1 MSTNTVNTTT
11 DDPWDWSVDQVVGEF
26 CRVGSVRPLW
36 SSPTDHLPDRAFL
49 EQELRDNEVTGEVIL
64 TAVTNNVL
72 RDDLNIKSMGQRH
85 AILKGI
91 HHLRLRSQKLQA
103 SASNPAIALP
113 FTPLHSWLQ
122 ASGPPYD
129 HPSYIAGSVQSG
141 GLGQTFDSPR
151 LALHPN
157 PLGAFPTRSID
168 NHGSALP
175 LPARLSPTNTTPN
188 EIALDVP
195 VDAAP
200 PTNAERD
207 IAAPAQQKAAV
218 KVRRRIAPTFV
229 AHLDKTAGRSAPIFG
244 EAGGVAG
251 QDNSVEDNI
260 SELEFQILSGHVA
273 SYQRIHAYHRTKKY
287 LTKSNKSILDVRKNS
302 SALRA
307 TAESREDAK
316 NAIPQKH
323 QRDQDLDDEFIYL
336 LARHPPRPDDEDVL
350 ALYGDSGDD
359 GEFDEETWHEMEKDK
374 AEDKENPHPQRS
386 LPLPEIHSIINRAIQ
401 EFQTNWQQEKL
412 AKVQAKAFRL
422 WKKANREG
430 RVKTE
435 IATAEFW
442 IRRLGKS
449 VTKLREA
456 IARETWPNAQA
467 LHKQCQSLEE
477 SVFQKEEH
485 KYNIMT
491 LKRTTAPPRPHRK
504 SIKNA
509 ISRPVDLS
517 EGDIVLDSES
527 DVSMSNFIDD
537 DDPRPNFTALQHTS
551 IKKSDS
557 ASASDDSDH
566 VISPMVRRRK
576 GKARVTSIDPR
587 KNPFVDVR
595 SSSSAESLP
604 SGADSDLDLP
614 APLPKSRYEN
624 LGHERSMPIELMSS
638 SEPST
643 PAKTG
648 VSEIS
653 GVYLNDD
660 EEHEPSTP
668 SRVSFTVMPLIL
680 DVEAI
685 RRMSWETIEN
695 KSDSRRALAKAVYSM
710 QAHKA
715 LQVRDFLKQYA
726 AELADLQ
733 IFLQRGFTSILNR
746 SRKIEGV
753 VKSHWG
759 TVRITTLLFASYCL
773 ATRMLREPSIEKDR
787 VLKAQGLIVPGVASF
802 LKALREIL
810 SNYPPPELLRKGK
823 STPSNAGSQATD
835 SWTSGSESPDPLQM
849 SAKKRRRLIK
859 ESQMAKSSQ
868 LLGQQRLQEQAQ
880 RTAIMKRKFQDIPRN
895 MMDPA
900 GYAIGMGEPIIN
912 LDPKIGGKVKD
923 HQVNGI
929 RFMWRELMTDENK
942 QGCLLAH
949 TMGLGK
955 TMQVISLLVTIA
967 QSIKSPETGI
977 RNQIPPDLRDLRA
990 LILCPPSLIDNWYEE
1005 ILMWRPDQ
1013 DILGGLYKITQKT
1026 KLLDR
1031 VQDIALWAATTG
1043 ILIISYDMFR
1053 NMIVNKAHSRSNSDE
1068 RPLSDVT
1075 YADVEDYLLERPNI
1089 IIADEAHKMKNTDAS
1104 ISMVASRFKSTR
1116 RIALTGS
1123 PLANNLEEYF
1133 AMIDWIAPGY
1143 LGTKEHFRYK
1153 YSTPISEGL
1162 WNESTSYDRRES
1174 LRKLHV
1180 LKKNLDPKVSR
1191 ADITAIADDLPSK
1204 TEFFITVPLTKLQTK
1219 AYNMYVT
1226 SLLTSA
1232 GVTGSAN
1239 TKLWDWLAVLSLLCN
1254 HPSTFLNKLDER
1266 QYAARNKAK
1275 TTDDADGTGF
1285 PADVEPENAGL
1296 SPELVRM
1303 QHEIF
1308 DAAEDSGDLEDPSL
1322 SHRSQIVCEIIK
1334 FSVAAGDKVLL
1345 FSHSIPT
1352 LNYLEAMISSL
1363 GVPTCRLDGSTNVTL
1378 RQKAVKE
1385 FNQSAI
1391 YSVFLISTK
1400 AGGLGL
1406 NLQGANRVILFDYG
1420 FNPIWEEQA
1429 IGRAYRLG
1437 QRKAVF
1443 VYRLRAGGTFEELIY
1458 NKAVFKTQLAFRV
1471 IDKKNPIRHA
1481 SKTVS
1486 DYLFHVRDV
1495 PQEDL
1500 TSYYGKDPKV
1510 LDEVLKRSKS
1520 IRGIILT
1527 ETFQKEEEEALTS
1540 DEVKKADQEL
1550 KDEQEQRRDP
1560 VGFVRKRA
1568 EQQIGQQISTRT
1580 LTQGSLSRTPMQ
1592 ASNSGAKMQGT
1603 FSARP
1608 SPQTRTVALASRRV
1622 SQHQYQPIMPST
1634 MPSPM
1639 LSPMP
1644 STMYPAMPYQP
1655 SNYTYIPRGGP
1666 QQMEYISRP
1675 EAIGGPEQ
1683 SEEGMWYP
1691 RQPTHLQGP
1700 AQTVLGV
1707 PGSTHQFTRASYPS
1721 PTMERPPPPPPPN
1734 GTSTAPDKAS
1744 TAPDFRPVP
1753 GRLLDGAADSENEV
1767 VDVDL
1772 EQCKPQ

>member
-1 MSTNTVNTTT
+1 MTAANTIP
-11 DDPWDWSVDQVVGEF
+11 DDPWDWSVDQVVQDF
-26 CRVGSVRPLW
+26 CRLGRPVW
-36 SSPTDHLPDRAFL
+36 SSATDHLPDRAFL
-49 EQELRDNEVTGEVIL
+49 EQELRDNDVTGEVVL
-64 TAVTNNVL
+64 SAVTNDVL
-72 RDDLNIKSMGQRH
+72 RNDLNIKSMGQRH

-91 HHLRLRSQKLQA
+91 NHLRLRSQKLQA

-141 GLGQTFDSPR
+141 GPRQTIDSPR
-151 LALHPN
+151 LALQPN
-157 PLGAFPTRSID
+157 PLGLGTFPTPGID
-168 NHGSALP
+168 NHGSAIP
-175 LPARLSPTNTTPN
+175 SPARPSPSNTTPN
-188 EIALDVP
+188 ENARGLP
-195 VDAAP
+195 VDVALL
-200 PTNAERD
+200 TNDERD
-207 IAAPAQQKAAV
+207 VAAPAQKKATV

-229 AHLDKTAGRSAPIFG
+229 AHLDKTAGRSTPLFG
-244 EAGGVAG
+244 EDGGVAG
-251 QDNSVEDNI
+251 QDNSGDNNI
-260 SELEFQILSGHVA
+260 SEHEFQIVSGHLA
-273 SYQRIHAYHRTKKY
+273 SHQRIHAYRRTQKY
-287 LTKSNKSILDVRKNS
+287 LTKPTESVLDVRQNS
-302 SALRA
+302 SAAR
-307 TAESREDAK
+307 TTTVPHEGAK
-316 NAIPQKH
+316 NMISPKH
-323 QRDQDLDDEFIYL
+323 QPDQELGDEFMYL

-350 ALYGDSGDD
+350 ALYGDSGED

-374 AEDKENPHPQRS
+374 AEDKESTQSQGS
-386 LPLPEIHSIINRAIQ
+386 LPLPEIHSIIDKAIQ

-422 WKKANREG
+422 WNKANREC
-430 RVKTE
+430 RVQNV

-442 IRRLGKS
+442 IRRLDKS
-449 VTKLREA
+449 IAKLREA

-477 SVFQKEEH
+477 SVFQQEEH
-485 KYNIMT
+485 KYNIMI
-491 LKRTTAPPRPHRK
+491 LRSKTAPPRPHRRSLK
-504 SIKNA
+504 HT
-509 ISRPVDLS
+509 ISRPVNLS
-517 EGDIVLDSES
+517 EGDILLDSES

-537 DDPRPNFTALQHTS
+537 DDARSNLTALQRTP

-557 ASASDDSDH
+557 AGASDDSEH
-566 VISPMVRRRK
+566 VISPLMRRGK
-576 GKARVTSIDPR
+576 GKKAQANSVDPR

-595 SSSSAESLP
+595 STSSAKSLS
-604 SGADSDLDLP
+604 SGADSGLDLP
-614 APLPKSRYEN
+614 AALPKSRYEN
-624 LGHERSMPIELMSS
+624 LGHDKSMPIELMTS

-648 VSEIS
+648 VSEMS
-653 GVYLNDD
+653 GVYPNDD

-668 SRVSFTVMPLIL
+668 SRVTVTVAPLVL

-685 RRMSWETIEN
+685 RRMPWEAIEN
-695 KSDSRRALAKAVYSM
+695 KSDNRRALAKAVYSM
-710 QAHKA
+710 QAQKA

-726 AELADLQ
+726 ANTEALQ
-733 IFLQRGFTSILNR
+733 NFLRQGFASILNR
-746 SRKIEGV
+746 SPNIEGV

-759 TVRITTLLFASYCL
+759 AAQITTLLFASYCL

-787 VLKAQGLIVPGVASF
+787 VLKAQALIVPGVASF

-810 SNYPPPELLRKGK
+810 RHYPPRELSRKGK
-823 STPSNAGSQATD
+823 RTSSTTGSQHTA
-835 SWTSGSESPDPLQM
+835 SWTSDSESPNPQQM
-849 SAKKRRRLIK
+849 SARKRRRLIK
-859 ESQMAKSSQ
+859 ESVTAKSSQ

-880 RTAIMKRKFQDIPRN
+880 RTAIMKLKFQDIPRN

-900 GYAIGMGEPIIN
+900 GHAIGMREPIIY
-912 LDPKIGGKVKD
+912 LDPKIGEKVKD

-967 QSIKSPETGI
+967 QSVKSSDADI
-977 RNQIPPDLRDLRA
+977 RSQVPPDLRDLKA

-1013 DILGGLYKITQKT
+1013 EILGGLYKITQKT

-1031 VQDIALWAATTG
+1031 VQDIAHWASTTG

-1053 NMIVNKAHSRSNSDE
+1053 NMIVNKAHQRRNADE
-1068 RPLSDVT
+1068 RPLSDAT
-1075 YADVEDYLLERPNI
+1075 YAAVEGYLLEHPNI

-1143 LGTKEHFRYK
+1143 LGTKEQFRYK
-1153 YSTPISEGL
+1153 YSGPISDGL
-1162 WNESTSYDRRES
+1162 WNESISVDRRES

-1180 LKKNLDPKVSR
+1180 LKRNLEPKVSR
-1191 ADITAIADDLPSK
+1191 ADISAIADDLPSK
-1204 TEFFITVPLTKLQTK
+1204 TEFFITIPLTKLQTK

-1226 SLLTSA
+1226 SLLTSD
-1232 GVTGSAN
+1232 GVKALPT
-1239 TKLWDWLAVLSLLCN
+1239 TRLWDWLAVLSLLCN

-1266 QYAARNKAK
+1266 QYAAGSTAM
-1275 TTDDADGTGF
+1275 TTDDADGAGF
-1285 PADVEPENAGL
+1285 PADVEPKNTGL

-1303 QHEIF
+1303 QHKTF
-1308 DAAEDSGDLEDPSL
+1308 QAADDSGNLEDPSL
-1322 SHRSQIVCEIIK
+1322 SHRSRIVCDIIK

-1352 LNYLEAMISSL
+1352 LNYLEAMVTSL
-1363 GVPTCRLDGSTNVTL
+1363 GVSTCRLDGSTNVTL

-1420 FNPIWEEQA
+1420 FNPTWEEQA

-1437 QRKAVF
+1437 QQKAVF

-1471 IDKKNPIRHA
+1471 VDKKNPIRHA
-1481 SKTVS
+1481 SKKAS

-1500 TSYYGKDPKV
+1500 TPYYGKDPKV
-1510 LDEVLKRSKS
+1510 LDEVLKRSES

-1527 ETFQKEEEEALTS
+1527 ETFQKEEDEPLTLE
-1540 DEVKKADQEL
+1540 EVKMADQEL
-1550 KDEQEQRRDP
+1550 RNEQEQRRDP
-1560 VGFVRKRA
+1560 VGYGRKQA
-1568 EQQIGQQISTRT
+1568 EQQIGQTPSTST
-1580 LTQGSLSRTPMQ
+1580 PVQASVSRTPRQ
-1592 ASNSGAKMQGT
+1592 GSFSRASVQSS

-1608 SPQTRTVALASRRV
+1608 SPQTPAATLGPRRV
-1622 SQHQYQPIMPST
+1622 SQHRYQPPVPATVHSNMPWPMQYQQIN
-1634 MPSPM
+1634 
-1639 LSPMP
+1639 
-1644 STMYPAMPYQP
+1644 PY
-1655 SNYTYIPRGGP
+1655 SRAEAIFGP
-1666 QQMEYISRP
+1666 QPMNYISHP
-1675 EAIGGPEQ
+1675 EAIGGPQ
-1683 SEEGMWYP
+1683 QAEEGMWYP
-1691 RQPTHLQGP
+1691 RQSAQLPGP

-1707 PGSTHQFTRASYPS
+1707 PGSTHEFPRASYPS
-1721 PTMERPPPPPPPN
+1721 PTTERPPSPSN
-1734 GTSTAPDKAS
+1734 GSS
-1744 TAPDFRPVP
+1744 TAPDFRSVAAP
-1753 GRLLDGAADSENEV
+1753 LLDGAADSDNEV
-1767 VDVDL
+1767 RRADSDPCR
-1772 EQCKPQ
+1772 QQ

>member
-1 MSTNTVNTTT
+1 MRFDMSVNAANTIT
-11 DDPWDWSVDQVVGEF
+11 DDPWDWSVDQVVGEL
-26 CRVGSVRPLW
+26 CRVGSNRPSW
-36 SSPTDHLPDRAFL
+36 SSPTDHLPDPVVL
-49 EQELRDNEVTGEVIL
+49 EQELRDNDVTGEVVL
-64 TAVTNNVL
+64 TGVTNDVL
-72 RDDLNIKSMGQRH
+72 RNDLNIKSMGQRH
-85 AILKGI
+85 AIQKGI
-91 HHLRLRSQKLQA
+91 HHLRLRSQKFQA

-141 GLGQTFDSPR
+141 GPGQTFDSPR

-157 PLGAFPTRSID
+157 PLGTFPAHSIE
-168 NHGSALP
+168 NHGTALP
-175 LPARLSPTNTTPN
+175 LPARPSPSNSTPN
-188 EIALDVP
+188 EIARDVP

-200 PTNAERD
+200 PTNVERD
-207 IAAPAQQKAAV
+207 NAAPAQQKAAV

-229 AHLDKTAGRSAPIFG
+229 AHLDKSAVRAAPLFG
-244 EAGGVAG
+244 EDDVAG
-251 QDNSVEDNI
+251 QDNSGEDNT
-260 SELEFQILSGHVA
+260 SEREFQIVGGHVA
-273 SYQRIHAYHRTKKY
+273 SHQRIHAYRQTKKY
-287 LTKSNKSILDVRKNS
+287 LTKSNKHTLDLRQKS
-302 SALRA
+302 STIRA
-307 TAESREDAK
+307 AAAPQDYAK
-316 NAIPQKH
+316 NTTPQQH
-323 QRDQDLDDEFIYL
+323 QRGQDLDDEFMYL

-350 ALYGDSGDD
+350 ALYGDSGED
-359 GEFDEETWHEMEKDK
+359 GEFDEETWHEMDKEKE
-374 AEDKENPHPQRS
+374 EDKENTHSQSS
-386 LPLPEIHSIINRAIQ
+386 LSLPEIHSIIDKAIQ

-422 WKKANREG
+422 WNRANREG
-430 RVKTE
+430 RVPNE

-442 IRRLGKS
+442 IRRLEKS
-449 VTKLREA
+449 VAKLREA

-477 SVFQKEEH
+477 SVFQQAEH
-485 KYNIMT
+485 KYNIVT
-491 LKRTTAPPRPHRK
+491 LKSMTAPPRPHRK
-504 SIKNA
+504 SIKHA
-509 ISRPVDLS
+509 ISRPVNLS

-537 DDPRPNFTALQHTS
+537 DETRSTSTALPHMQ
-551 IKKSDS
+551 IKKSRS
-557 ASASDDSDH
+557 ASATGDSDS

-576 GKARVTSIDPR
+576 VKAQATSIDPR
-587 KNPFVDVR
+587 KNPFIDEG

-604 SGADSDLDLP
+604 SRADSDLDLP
-614 APLPKSRYEN
+614 AALPESRYEN
-624 LGHERSMPIELMSS
+624 LGHERSMPIELVTS
-638 SEPST
+638 SEAST
-643 PAKTG
+643 PATTG
-648 VSEIS
+648 ASDIS
-653 GVYLNDD
+653 GFYLNDD
-660 EEHEPSTP
+660 EENQPSTP
-668 SRVSFTVMPLIL
+668 SRITVTVTPLVL

-685 RRMSWETIEN
+685 RRMSWDTIEN
-695 KSDSRRALAKAVYSM
+695 RSDRRRALAKAVYSM
-710 QAHKA
+710 RPDKA
-715 LQVRDFLKQYA
+715 LQVRDFLEQYA
-726 AELADLQ
+726 SESEDLQ

-746 SRKIEGV
+746 SRNIEGV

-759 TVRITTLLFASYCL
+759 TTRITTLLFASYCL

-787 VLKAQGLIVPGVASF
+787 MLKAQGLIVSGVTPF
-802 LKALREIL
+802 LNLLREIIG
-810 SNYPPPELLRKGK
+810 NYQPPELSRKGK
-823 STPSNAGSQATD
+823 RTPSNTGSQATD
-835 SWTSGSESPDPLQM
+835 SWTSDSGSPNPQQISA
-849 SAKKRRRLIK
+849 SAKKRRRLVK
-859 ESQMAKSSQ
+859 ESQTAKSSQ
-868 LLGQQRLQEQAQ
+868 LLGQQRLHEQAQ
-880 RTAIMKRKFQDIPRN
+880 RTAMMKLKFQDIPRN

-900 GYAIGMGEPIIN
+900 SHAIGMGEPIIY

-967 QSIKSPETGI
+967 QSIKSPDAGI
-977 RNQIPPDLRDLRA
+977 RNQIPADLRDLKA

-1026 KLLDR
+1026 KLVDR
-1031 VQDIALWAATTG
+1031 VQDITHWAATTG

-1053 NMIVNKAHSRSNSDE
+1053 NMIVNKAQSRRNSDE
-1068 RPLSDVT
+1068 RPISDAT
-1075 YADVEDYLLERPNI
+1075 YANVERNLLECPNI
-1089 IIADEAHKMKNTDAS
+1089 IIADEAHKMKNTDAG

-1123 PLANNLEEYF
+1123 PLANNLDEYF

-1143 LGTKEHFRYK
+1143 LGTKEHFRFK

-1162 WNESTSYDRRES
+1162 WNESTSHDRRQS

-1191 ADITAIADDLPSK
+1191 ADISAIADDLPSK

-1226 SLLTSA
+1226 SLLTSD
-1232 GVTGSAN
+1232 GIGTSAN
-1239 TKLWDWLAVLSLLCN
+1239 TRLWDWLAVLSLLCN

-1266 QYAARNKAK
+1266 QYAAGNKAM
-1275 TTDDADGTGF
+1275 TTDDADGAGL
-1285 PADVEPENAGL
+1285 PADVKPENAGL
-1296 SPELVRM
+1296 SPELVRI
-1303 QHEIF
+1303 QHETF
-1308 DAAEDSGDLEDPSL
+1308 KAAEESGDLEAPSL
-1322 SHRSQIVCEIIK
+1322 SHRSQIVCDIIK

-1363 GVPTCRLDGSTNVTL
+1363 GVSTCRLDGSTNVTL

-1385 FNQSAI
+1385 FNQGAM
-1391 YSVFLISTK
+1391 YNVFLISTK

-1437 QRKAVF
+1437 QQKAVF

-1481 SKTVS
+1481 SKKAS

-1500 TSYYGKDPKV
+1500 TPYYGKDPKV
-1510 LDEVLKRSKS
+1510 LDEVLKRSQS

-1527 ETFQKEEEEALTS
+1527 ETFQKEEDEALTLE
-1540 DEVKKADQEL
+1540 DLQIADIEL
-1550 KDEQEQRRDP
+1550 RDEQEQRRDP
-1560 VGFVRKRA
+1560 HGFVRKRA
-1568 EQQIGQQISTRT
+1568 EQQIGQQLNIRAP
-1580 LTQGSLSRTPMQ
+1580 LQGPLPRAQMQGS
-1592 ASNSGAKMQGT
+1592 

-1608 SPQTRTVALASRRV
+1608 SPQTQTVALEPRRL
-1622 SQHQYQPIMPST
+1622 YMMPPTMPST
-1634 MPSPM
+1634 MPPTM
-1639 LSPMP
+1639 HPHMHPTMP
-1644 STMYPAMPYQP
+1644 STMPPTMHPTKP
-1655 SNYTYIPRGGP
+1655 WNFPLSIPN
-1666 QQMEYISRP
+1666 QQMNYISRP
-1675 EAIGGPEQ
+1675 EAIGGPQQTED
-1683 SEEGMWYP
+1683 GMWLP
-1691 RQPTHLQGP
+1691 RQPTHLQGQ

-1707 PGSTHQFTRASYPS
+1707 PGSTHQFSPAGYPS
-1721 PTMERPPPPPPPN
+1721 PTTDRPPPPN
-1734 GTSTAPDKAS
+1734 GTSTAPEGTS
-1744 TAPDFRPVP
+1744 TAAPEFRSVP
-1753 GRLLDGAADSENEV
+1753 NRLLDGKADTEKEV
-1767 VDVDL
+1767 PDADL
-1772 EQCKPQ
+1772 EQCKTQ